1 MEPFTVTKENLTRVI
16 PSVVAENSDYKLR
29 IMYDGD
35 YAADSKSKSVNPKKL
50 VVGAKPKRPGLL
62 AVEYQAFNEKAF
74 VVLPSNEVCTED
86 IKDAVSALL
95 AAEEAATLI
104 RDVVK
109 KYL

>member
-35 YAADSKSKSVNPKKL
+35 YSSDAKRKEVDPKKL

-74 VVLPSNEVCTED
+74 VVLPSNELCTED
-86 IKDAVSALL
+86 IKETMSALQ
-95 AAEEAATLI
+95 AAEEAAAHI
-104 RDVVK
+104 REVVR